1 MKNQLFFILFILS
14 SITLQAQVE
23 DIKAYYY
30 KTTKDYINNN
40 LSDNQVTPKKL
51 RFQTD
56 KLIRISVFLDVDKGK
71 RSKDAK
77 NPWAILVDSTTY
89 FHFSYFNSLE
99 LGIGGL
105 YVKADM
111 EGKYCAVFA
120 DKELLRTMTS
130 DTNHLFGGGVQGFL
144 IGESRK
150 WGKNWEN
157 EKGEKIKIFIV
168 DTSNLL
174 EGDNTDWFILTKS
187 NINEILGLDLL
198 NDEIKQLSVEDIKQL
213 IENANS

>member
-56 KLIRISVFLDVDKGK
+56 KLIRISVFLDIDKGK

-89 FHFSYFNSLE
+89 FHFSYFN
-99 LGIGGL
+99 
-105 YVKADM
+105 
-111 EGKYCAVFA
+111 
-120 DKELLRTMTS
+120 
-130 DTNHLFGGGVQGFL
+130 FL
-144 IGESRK
+144 
-150 WGKNWEN
+150 
-157 EKGEKIKIFIV
+157 
-168 DTSNLL
+168 
-174 EGDNTDWFILTKS
+174 
-187 NINEILGLDLL
+187 
-198 NDEIKQLSVEDIKQL
+198 
-213 IENANS
+213 